1 LIYLYKGSDNEETDL
16 FGIPS
21 KKPQNVIEND
31 NDNFDKESSTSKESD
46 EPEEQKHAGGISML
60 IGTQKGMTELEKAV
74 LRRRK
79 AMGDP
84 DLPPDDD
91 EDVVKNPT
99 KTSNETK

>member
-1 LIYLYKGSDNEETDL
+1 MYLYKGSDNEESDL

-21 KKPQNVIEND
+21 KKPQND
-31 NDNFDKESSTSKESD
+31 NDNFDNASSTSKESD
-46 EPEEQKHAGGISML
+46 EPEEQKHTGGISML
-60 IGTQKGMTELEKAV
+60 SGTQKGMSELEKAV